1 MSGSCHSSYIVVNMK
16 LLQIAISKVAH
27 CQEFRLELSLGQDL
41 HQCEVIGAYLQ
52 VLPRVHMQ
60 ILMVQEKRQYCTT
73 NLEKLEKSIALLVF
87 NIMNLVIAK
96 LNMSGKN
103 LNTNLYHNHSI

>member
-1 MSGSCHSSYIVVNMK
+1 MK

-41 HQCEVIGAYLQ
+41 HQCEVIEAYFKLFAGSTKCTYANFDGTG
-52 VLPRVHMQ
+52 
-60 ILMVQEKRQYCTT
+60 KRQYCTT
-73 NLEKLEKSIALLVF
+73 NLEKLEKSIALVVF